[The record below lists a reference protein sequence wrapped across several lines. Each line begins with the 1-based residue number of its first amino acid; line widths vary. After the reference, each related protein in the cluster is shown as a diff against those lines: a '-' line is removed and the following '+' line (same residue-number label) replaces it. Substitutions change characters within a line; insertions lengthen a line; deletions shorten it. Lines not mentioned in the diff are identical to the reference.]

1 VGEITPVSNIG
12 EDVFALGDPGMAIE
26 NQLFADGEIGET
38 GYKLIDPK
46 GQPVSSDVGDAV
58 PVRFPY
64 LRSSGRCRSPS
75 RRLGLA
81 SAAFTLAD
89 DLEGESREGT
99 GEVVGGFG
107 LPDGLKA
114 VTDRAVSSG

>member
-26 NQLFADGEIGET
+26 NQLFADGEIGEA
-38 GYKLIDPK
+38 GNKLIDPK
-46 GQPVSSDVGDAV
+46 GQPVRSDVGDAV

-75 RRLGLA
+75 KRLGLA
-81 SAAFTLAD
+81 SAFTLAD
-89 DLEGESREGT
+89 DLEGEFREGT

-107 LPDGLKA
+107 PPDGLKA
-114 VTDRAVSSG
+114 ETDRAVSSG